1 MKLNNDDTGQM
12 LLATGVVLMMSLL
25 SMAIFSVK
33 IAGLTIASDTTQ
45 SEVVKI
51 AEEIDDEI
59 FQLVSFRASEWYD
72 AGLNETESV
81 ALSMDSLHRD
91 IVHHGEIRGIEMKI
105 LNIQVSENAGVVS
118 VQCELGIADDHAMLV
133 RPVELSIDLD
143 N

>member
-59 FQLVSFRASEWYD
+59 FQLVSFRANEWYD

-81 ALSMDSLHRD
+81 ALSMEFAQRYRSSWRNQRHR
-91 IVHHGEIRGIEMKI
+91 
-105 LNIQVSENAGVVS
+105 NENPEYTGFRKCRCCFS
-118 VQCELGIADDHAMLV
+118 SM
-133 RPVELSIDLD
+133 
-143 N
+143 

>member
-51 AEEIDDEI
+51 AEEIDDDI
-59 FQLVSFRASEWYD
+59 FQLISFRASEWYD

-81 ALSMDSLHRD
+81 
-91 IVHHGEIRGIEMKI
+91 
-105 LNIQVSENAGVVS
+105 
-118 VQCELGIADDHAMLV
+118 
-133 RPVELSIDLD
+133 
-143 N
+143 